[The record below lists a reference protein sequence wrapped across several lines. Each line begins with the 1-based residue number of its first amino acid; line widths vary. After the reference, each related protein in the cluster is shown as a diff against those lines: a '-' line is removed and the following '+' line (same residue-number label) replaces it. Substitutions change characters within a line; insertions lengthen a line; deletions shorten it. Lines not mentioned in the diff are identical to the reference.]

1 MLVRAI
7 LRCSL
12 LGLLA
17 CGPSVESGASTGSG
31 STVESDGADP
41 EGTTA
46 DSATGPT
53 RTAGGGTA
61 GNASQSTST
70 GGGTSIADSSTGEGG
85 STGSAGGFV
94 CGDAPCAPGPEACIL
109 CNPPAATAC
118 VDATQDPNG
127 IVDEVCG
134 RPQGQGAV
142 IVACESSE
150 ACADETYCM
159 WTLSFGYTIV
169 ECAPLACAAE
179 CGCEPQLRQVCD
191 TLADCPDCAVACD
204 GSLEFGLSLRT
215 CK

>member
-7 LRCSL
+7 SRCSL

-17 CGPSVESGASTGSG
+17 CGPSVESGVSIGSASTVDSDSADSG
-31 STVESDGADP
+31 
-41 EGTTA
+41 GTTA
-46 DSATGPT
+46 QSETGAT
-53 RTAGGGTA
+53 RTAGGGTS

-70 GGGTSIADSSTGEGG
+70 AGGTSIADSSTGEGM

-94 CGDAPCAPGPEACIL
+94 CGDAPCGPGPETCIL

-118 VDATQDPNG
+118 VDATQNPNG

-134 RPQGQGAV
+134 RPQEPGAV

-169 ECAPLACAAE
+169 ECAPLACAAL
-179 CGCEPQLRQVCD
+179 CGCEAQLRQVCD

-204 GSLEFGLSLRT
+204 DSLELGLSLKT